1 MARELLQ
8 KVAAL
13 GAKKVVLTGVSFT
26 PDRLGAMGYDSAGG
40 RFFTCLDRRQTGSYH
55 GTGDIF
61 AATVVGG
68 MMRGLPLE
76 DAVSLA
82 VRFTLSCID
91 ATAQD
96 PCAAWYGVEFE
107 KALPLLCDAARAL
120 PEN

>member
-1 MARELLQ
+1 M
-8 KVAAL
+8 
-13 GAKKVVLTGVSFT
+13 VLTGISLE
-26 PDRLGAMGYDSAGG
+26 PDTIGFMSYDSATGEYDHY
-40 RFFTCLDRRQTGSYH
+40 FNRREPYAYH

-91 ATAQD
+91 VTAQD

-107 KALPLLCDAARAL
+107 RAL
-120 PEN
+120 PMLTARAAALGER

>member
-1 MARELLQ
+1 
-8 KVAAL
+8 
-13 GAKKVVLTGVSFT
+13 
-26 PDRLGAMGYDSAGG
+26 
-40 RFFTCLDRRQTGSYH
+40 
-55 GTGDIF
+55 
-61 AATVVGG
+61 

-76 DAVSLA
+76 GAVSLA

-91 ATAQD
+91 VTAQD